1 MVFWGVEVRPKKSF
15 KQSSEAF
22 EGGKLHLSQAT
33 LGLHSKANERTV
45 VACKVGDG
53 SKFFLCS
60 LIPGVMESCSLDLL
74 FDQDVVFSVVGS
86 ASVHLAGYYLPADM
100 PEVMGDESNE
110 DLTFGGYDFDDEDES
125 DEDDISNESDD
136 SDIPMDV
143 SINTGVIIEEIFDEV
158 PDEKVKKLQN
168 ISVELK
174 PLHLEQE
181 NAVEK
186 QVHRDTTEPES
197 ADNENEESEDEDG
210 FPLPRKRKTSPD
222 ESEKPVKKTKF
233 AEMPSV
239 VPDNAEK
246 KKKKKKKKAEGKE
259 AQKLNK
265 KEVTKG
271 STQSDTVGS
280 GENANTQK
288 LVEGLAKEKR
298 NVSSTVNDVSAATKT
313 PDKPQSLKTDD
324 QTPILLNPKSAS
336 KKGTPV
342 VRRYP
347 NGFEVEEISM
357 GKPDGKQAKPGKRV
371 SMHYTGK
378 LKSNGKIFDSN
389 IGKKA
394 FEFRLGVG
402 EVIKGWDIGV
412 NGMRIGDRR
421 RMTIPPQ
428 MAYGASGVPGTIPQ
442 NAWLIFDVELVNVK

>member
-110 DLTFGGYDFDDEDES
+110 DLTFGG
-125 DEDDISNESDD
+125 
-136 SDIPMDV
+136 
-143 SINTGVIIEEIFDEV
+143 
-158 PDEKVKKLQN
+158 
-168 ISVELK
+168 
-174 PLHLEQE
+174 
-181 NAVEK
+181 
-186 QVHRDTTEPES
+186 
-197 ADNENEESEDEDG
+197 
-210 FPLPRKRKTSPD
+210 
-222 ESEKPVKKTKF
+222 
-233 AEMPSV
+233 PSV